1 MAQMLTL
8 EQNNEELLGAKV
20 SNINNPGVILVNM
33 LGKCRARARARVKKS
48 SQTVTTLLLV

>member
-1 MAQMLTL
+1 MLTL

-20 SNINNPGVILVNM
+20 SNINNPGSTLVNM
-33 LGKCRARARARVKKS
+33 LGKCKARARARARVKKS

>member
-20 SNINNPGVILVNM
+20 SNINNPGIILVNM
-33 LGKCRARARARVKKS
+33 LGKCRATARVKKS
-48 SQTVTTLLLV
+48 SQTVTTLLLG